1 MIAGVYDMKKEDVQ
15 VSETNRTQVSE
26 DSMIVYP
33 GKGRMLLLSILSLA
47 FAVGSIWA
55 AFNRESILEEARGVT
70 LVTAPILPIVV
81 AVGIPFF
88 SLCTVYLV
96 YRFIKPK
103 PSLRIDKDG
112 IDENA
117 SFVGVGKI
125 RWDEIER
132 VVMYSMMGQKMI
144 GIIPKDF
151 EPFLERQSGVKRTL
165 LSMNKKKEIP
175 ISIPQNAS
183 DVPLEAVLEFVG
195 QFIDQEKIG

>member
-1 MIAGVYDMKKEDVQ
+1 M
-15 VSETNRTQVSE
+15 SETNRTQVSK

-33 GKGRMLLLSILSLA
+33 GKGRTLLLSILSLA
-47 FAVGSIWA
+47 FTAGLIWA
-55 AFNRESILEEARGVT
+55 AFNRESILEEAQGIT
-70 LVTAPILPIVV
+70 SVTAPILPVVV
-81 AVGIPFF
+81 AIGIPFF

-96 YRFIKPK
+96 YRFVKPK

-112 IDENA
+112 IDDNA

-132 VVMYSMMGQKMI
+132 IGMYSLMGQKMI

-151 EPFLERQSGVKRTL
+151 EPFLERQSGVKRAL
-165 LSMNKKKEIP
+165 LSMNKNKEFP

-183 DVPLEAVLEFVG
+183 NVPLEAVLEFVE

>member
-1 MIAGVYDMKKEDVQ
+1 MGEA
-15 VSETNRTQVSE
+15 NRTQVSK

-47 FAVGSIWA
+47 FVAASIWA
-55 AFNRESILEEARGVT
+55 ALNRESILEEAQGIT
-70 LVTAPILPIVV
+70 SVTAPILPVVV
-81 AVGIPFF
+81 AVSIPFF
-88 SLCTVYLV
+88 SLCTVYLL
-96 YRFIKPK
+96 YRFVKPK

-117 SFVGVGKI
+117 SFVGVGQI
-125 RWDEIER
+125 HWDEIER
-132 VVMYSMMGQKMI
+132 IVMYSMMGQKMI

-151 EPFLERQSGVKRTL
+151 EPFLERQSGVKRAL

-183 DVPLEAVLEFVG
+183 DVPLEAVLEFVE